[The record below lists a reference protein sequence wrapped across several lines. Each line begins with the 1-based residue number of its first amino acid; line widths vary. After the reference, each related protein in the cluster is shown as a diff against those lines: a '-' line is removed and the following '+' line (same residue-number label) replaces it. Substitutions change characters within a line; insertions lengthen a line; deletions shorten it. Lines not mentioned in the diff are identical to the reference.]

1 MCNLQA
7 DKNTFYITTFLY
19 GYQAFTSTHQVLE
32 KTFHRDCGT
41 SSHPFGITP
50 RRRYPIQQAPYSRVL
65 PTLRWNGGHG
75 KRVLSP
81 GNSRVVCRP
90 WTVRIAPP
98 GSNLAR
104 LPIAAQFPKA
114 PDPWSKEAVL
124 LALECWKR
132 KKRTVEEEED
142 QTSAAGQEDK
152 RRCGPLKSSLSSQS
166 SDGELH
172 ERPSTSAVS
181 CLKGTCTC
189 GIHMSSRNA
198 ISSSYSS
205 TRGISQL
212 WKRRRP
218 SASPFS
224 SPASSRSQTPE
235 RPEKKTRE
243 EDVSQE
249 AGSSAL
255 PVDKESQGE
264 QVADTTTCREQN
276 SCDSAATPS
285 TSRPRRRKFQLVP
298 SRKGIPL
305 ILPPAP
311 KLAGPITVEEYYQE
325 GQDRLRWLMSVFEDK
340 AGKEYVLISHSRD
353 GSRWFSFGLSP
364 LRNPPLGFSVDSEH
378 KTASSS
384 ITESPPATPPA
395 STLAVPAA
403 WTAASS
409 ASPPAP
415 LTNPQFLKNN
425 IFLKN
430 LNPLGLP
437 SFPVCIFLPD
447 SHPQCPFAP
456 DDTRS
461 SGPSWLFTARVP
473 PQPSSDSRSTETF
486 SGLTPA
492 SPAIPACDATKSP
505 LASQAE
511 TSAKPQAPPAP
522 GPTLKPSVPF
532 RTPSSPPA
540 NPSASAALAV
550 SSAHPMF
557 KPIFVAP
564 PRSGNEGPVPFS
576 RSHVATVAS
585 SSSVPT
591 PTTSSLPTFSPVF
604 SSTGLPTSLPLS
616 TPFSFSQNTSGT
628 STNAP
633 LFPGQASVSVP
644 SAAAWGTTTGTA
656 ADSTQKPVFGF
667 GASSVTSTASSMTS
681 STASTAQPVL
691 FGAPL
696 APGASS
702 TPAMGSIL
710 QFGKA
715 LATPAPTTAMTFGQS
730 LPGAVQTAAG
740 SSTASFGG
748 FGGTLTTFTPVAPS
762 QPALT
767 FSSTATPA
775 FNIPFGS
782 GTRPPIPSYPGVTP
796 QPMFGATD
804 RQQMGAAKPA
814 LAPSFGSSVPFGRSA
829 ALHVSSFFAATTSG
843 FGATTQTNSSGTS
856 SSVFGSIP
864 SSPFM
869 SGLLA
874 GPAGSGGFGMS
885 VPAPHSISTTGVFGF
900 GAGQSGSTGST
911 APFLGGL
918 SQNSL
923 AAAGQSTPF
932 PFHMAGTPQNMS
944 VFAGTSTPT
953 FGQNTPAP
961 VLGTSGSSLSS
972 GASSAPA
979 QGFAGPGTSAT
990 TSGFGATTQ
999 TNSSGTSSSVFGS
1012 IPSSPFMSGL
1022 LAGPAGSGGFGMS
1035 VPAPHSISTT
1045 GVFGFGAGQSGSTGS
1060 TAPFLGGLSQN
1071 SLAAAGQSTPFPF
1084 HVAGTPQN
1092 MSVFAG
1098 TSTPTFGQNTPAPVL
1113 GTSGSSLSSGAS
1125 SAPAQGFAGPG
1136 TSAQK
1141 SCPPSR
1147 PAGLP
1152 ASLSPRFGP
1161 RLGFPSRPPAPW
1173 SDVVSFLEARLA
1185 VSDGCGSPPGGEA
1198 PCVAGRLLTLRGLPR
1213 GGGATGQG
1221 PAASLNAQNRSPG
1234 APTVPGCTFRG
1245 GGRSWAAGGAGR
1257 GGARCLQACLELR
1270 GGSGGSGG
1278 ARRRHRPG

>member
-1 MCNLQA
+1 MIA
-7 DKNTFYITTFLY
+7 
-19 GYQAFTSTHQVLE
+19 
-32 KTFHRDCGT
+32 
-41 SSHPFGITP
+41 SS
-50 RRRYPIQQAPYSRVL
+50 
-65 PTLRWNGGHG
+65 
-75 KRVLSP
+75 
-81 GNSRVVCRP
+81 
-90 WTVRIAPP
+90 VRINWSVVDIHQP
-98 GSNLAR
+98 GDSE
-104 LPIAAQFPKA
+104 P
-114 PDPWSKEAVL
+114 S
-124 LALECWKR
+124 ALS
-132 KKRTVEEEED
+132 
-142 QTSAAGQEDK
+142 QQ
-152 RRCGPLKSSLSSQS
+152 CGPLKSSLSSQS

-172 ERPSTSAVS
+172 ETPSTSAVS

-224 SPASSRSQTPE
+224 SPASSRSQTPD

-249 AGSSAL
+249 AGSSTP

-285 TSRPRRRKFQLVP
+285 TSWPRRRKFQLVP

-340 AGKEYVLISHSRD
+340 AE
-353 GSRWFSFGLSP
+353 
-364 LRNPPLGFSVDSEH
+364 
-378 KTASSS
+378 TASSS
-384 ITESPPATPPA
+384 ITESPPATAPA

-415 LTNPQFLKNN
+415 LTIPQFLKNN

-437 SFPVCIFLPD
+437 SFPVFLPD

-473 PQPSSDSRSTETF
+473 PRPSSDSRSTETF

-511 TSAKPQAPPAP
+511 TSAKPQATPAP
-522 GPTLKPSVPF
+522 GPTLKPSAPL

-681 STASTAQPVL
+681 STASTAQPAL

-923 AAAGQSTPF
+923 T
-932 PFHMAGTPQNMS
+932 
-944 VFAGTSTPT
+944 
-953 FGQNTPAP
+953 
-961 VLGTSGSSLSS
+961 
-972 GASSAPA
+972 
-979 QGFAGPGTSAT
+979 
-990 TSGFGATTQ
+990 
-999 TNSSGTSSSVFGS
+999 
-1012 IPSSPFMSGL
+1012 
-1022 LAGPAGSGGFGMS
+1022 
-1035 VPAPHSISTT
+1035 
-1045 GVFGFGAGQSGSTGS
+1045 
-1060 TAPFLGGLSQN
+1060 
-1071 SLAAAGQSTPFPF
+1071 AAGQSTPFPF

-1136 TSAQK
+1136 TSGKLQV
-1141 SCPPSR
+1141 
-1147 PAGLP
+1147 
-1152 ASLSPRFGP
+1152 SLVR
-1161 RLGFPSRPPAPW
+1161 
-1173 SDVVSFLEARLA
+1173 VTCVFLEDGVGLLGECCVFSLA
-1185 VSDGCGSPPGGEA
+1185 
-1198 PCVAGRLLTLRGLPR
+1198 L
-1213 GGGATGQG
+1213 G
-1221 PAASLNAQNRSPG
+1221 PTAKKN
-1234 APTVPGCTFRG
+1234 
-1245 GGRSWAAGGAGR
+1245 
-1257 GGARCLQACLELR
+1257 
-1270 GGSGGSGG
+1270 
-1278 ARRRHRPG
+1278 